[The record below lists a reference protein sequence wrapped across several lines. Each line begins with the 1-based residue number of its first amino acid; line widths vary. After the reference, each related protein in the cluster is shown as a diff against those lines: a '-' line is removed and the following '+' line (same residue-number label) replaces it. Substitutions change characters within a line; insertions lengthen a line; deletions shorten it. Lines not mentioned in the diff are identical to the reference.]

1 MGFVNRHSHITI
13 ILLSVLVG
21 AVLTAVVL
29 YYPQAHAPAVAQEE
43 GGAAVAAARGLE
55 NAFVAVADHTLPAVV
70 SIMVET
76 RGQAVTMPE
85 NPFEGT
91 PFDFR
96 NPFGQGNNGD
106 EKGDQG
112 ARPKSP
118 RGQQRQFTPRGKGVG
133 SGWLVRED
141 GYIVTNS
148 HVIRDAQKISVRLHD
163 KDNDQTDYP
172 AKLVGND
179 PRTELAIIKIDAGRK
194 LPTIKLGSSANARVG
209 QWVMAAGAPFELEQ
223 TFTAGI
229 ISAKGRLLPGQNQYI
244 RIGDIIQTDAAI
256 NPGNSGGPLVN
267 LDGDVVGINV
277 AIVSNSM
284 TPGNVGIGFAIPADT
299 ARNVIE
305 QLIEN
310 KKVAR
315 GWLGISIGELNEN
328 TRDFYGAADGGALV
342 EGITPGGPAEGTDLK
357 VDDVV
362 VGVEGE
368 KVTSTWD
375 LQRAVS
381 TRKPGVVIK
390 LDVIR
395 ERKPVAVEIKIGEM
409 PAKYTGLE
417 PEQEAAEAPE
427 SSPLGIKLEA
437 LTAETAKQLGT
448 KRTEGVVVAEVAPD
462 GPAAEKLQEGDI
474 VTRINWTDV
483 KSLEDFK
490 AALEAARKSDKK
502 YAVIKVERKVDTEW
516 QSLTL
521 DISPNW

>member
-1 MGFVNRHSHITI
+1 MI

-29 YYPQAHAPAVAQEE
+29 YFPQAHAPALAQEE

-76 RGQAVTMPE
+76 RGQAMNVPQ
-85 NPFEGT
+85 NPFDGT

-96 NPFGQGNNGD
+96 NPFGQGDNGD
-106 EKGDQG
+106 EQGEQGGQG
-112 ARPKSP
+112 ARPKGP
-118 RGQQRQFTPRGKGVG
+118 RGQQRQFTPKGRGVG
-133 SGWLVRED
+133 SGWIVRDD

-148 HVIRDAQKISVRLHD
+148 HVIRDAQKITVRLND
-163 KDNDQTDYP
+163 KENDQTDYP

-179 PRTELAIIKIDAGRK
+179 PRTELAVIKIEAGRK
-194 LPTIKLGSSANARVG
+194 LPTLKLGSSANAKVG

-299 ARNVIE
+299 ASNVIE
-305 QLIEN
+305 QLIQN

-328 TRDFYGAADGGALV
+328 TRDFYGAPEGGALI
-342 EGITPGGPAEGTDLK
+342 EGITAGGPAEGSELK

-362 VGVEGE
+362 VGVDGE

-381 TRKPGVVIK
+381 TRKPGVSVK
-390 LDVIR
+390 LDVVR
-395 ERKPVAVEIKIGEM
+395 ERKPLAVQIAIGEM

-417 PEQEAAEAPE
+417 PEQEVAEAPE
-427 SSPLGIKLEA
+427 TSPLGIKVEG

-448 KRTEGVVVAEVAPD
+448 KRTDGVVVVEVGPD
-462 GPAAEKLQEGDI
+462 GPAADKLQQGDI
-474 VTRINWTDV
+474 ITRVNWTDV
-483 KSLEDFK
+483 KSLEDFRTALD
-490 AALEAARKSDKK
+490 AAKKSDKK
-502 YAVIKVERKVDTEW
+502 YAVIKVERKVDAEW